1 MTEVFGRNPMYWHRL
16 ECSLG
21 RFSLVGTTV
30 QTAERLPCHL
40 VADEKH
46 TTLAGTKVYLA
57 ATAGDGC
64 CLGMALARTAGND
77 DLEAAYGVFRDEAQH
92 LDPQYRPET
101 VNTDGWAATQA
112 AWRTLFKGVTLILC
126 FLHAFLKIRD
136 RAVHLKA
143 TFDRLREQIWEAYHA
158 PDARTF
164 SQRLRRLREWA
175 EAHVDKEVVRE
186 KVRSLCAKRAAFVR
200 AYSHPGCHRTSNPV
214 DRLLRRLDYHLY
226 CGQHLHG
233 STETAERGL
242 RGWALIHNLAP
253 SCPWTVRES
262 RDLRSP
268 AERLNGKR
276 YHPEWLQN
284 LLVSASLGGYRK
296 APRKA
301 G

>member
-1 MTEVFGRNPMYWHRL
+1 MYWHRL

-30 QTAERLPCHL
+30 QAAERLPRHL

-46 TTLAGTKVYLA
+46 TTLAGKKVYLA
-57 ATAGDGC
+57 ATAGGEC
-64 CLGMALARTAGND
+64 CLGMALAETAGND
-77 DLEAAYGVFRDEAQH
+77 DLEAAYGVFRDEARH
-92 LDPQYRPET
+92 LDPEYRPET
-101 VNTDGWAATQA
+101 VNTDGWPATQA
-112 AWRTLFKGVTLILC
+112 AWRALFKGVTIILC

-136 RAVHLKA
+136 RAVHLKG
-143 TFDRLREQIWEAYHA
+143 TFDRLREQVWGAYHA
-158 PDARTF
+158 PNARSC

-175 EAHVDKEVVRE
+175 SAHVDKEIVRE
-186 KVRSLCAKRAAFVR
+186 QVLALCDKRAAFLK
-200 AYSHPGCHRTSNPV
+200 AYAHLGCRRTSNPV

-233 STETAERGL
+233 STEVAERGL
-242 RGWALIHNLAP
+242 RGWALIHNFAP
-253 SCPWTVRES
+253 SCPWTVLRLP
-262 RDLRSP
+262 DLRSP

-284 LLVSASLGGYRK
+284 LLVSASLGGYRR